1 MKRNI
6 YIRLYDTEKQKEFIK
21 HFETEFEKDKF
32 KRKLRYSRRV
42 MIVDESDTESYRQKG
57 FKYEKSRKQ

>member
-1 MKRNI
+1 MKMKRNI

-42 MIVDESDTESYRQKG
+42 MIVDESDTESYR
-57 FKYEKSRKQ
+57 